1 MKTKRRVVSR
11 RGEAGYPLFRAAETS
26 TSTAIPVSTGSAP
39 APAPRAIPTPIAATR
54 NPAEKSA
61 WATCMTR
68 GPPEVSTL
76 VAATLMT
83 TSTAPVVIPTKIRA
97 NVSCHTELA
106 RPGSTAARPKRTS
119 VSGMIRGPTRST
131 IRPVTIIAGSAA
143 RARARKAMPSSVTEA
158 STCSLTS
165 GTSTPQAPQ

>member
-1 MKTKRRVVSR
+1 MRRGASR
-11 RGEAGYPLFRAAETS
+11 RGEAGYPLFKAAETS
-26 TSTAIPVSTGSAP
+26 TSTAIPARTGSGP
-39 APAPRAIPTPIAATR
+39 APAPRAIPTAIAATR

-68 GPPEVSTL
+68 GPPEVSTF

-83 TSTAPVVIPTKIRA
+83 TSTAPVVIPTTISA
-97 NVSCHTELA
+97 SVSCQTEPA
-106 RPGSTAARPKRTS
+106 RPGSTAARAKRTS

-131 IRPVTIIAGSAA
+131 IRPVTSIAGRAASAT
-143 RARARKAMPSSVTEA
+143 ARKAMPSSVTEA
-158 STCSLTS
+158 STCSLMS